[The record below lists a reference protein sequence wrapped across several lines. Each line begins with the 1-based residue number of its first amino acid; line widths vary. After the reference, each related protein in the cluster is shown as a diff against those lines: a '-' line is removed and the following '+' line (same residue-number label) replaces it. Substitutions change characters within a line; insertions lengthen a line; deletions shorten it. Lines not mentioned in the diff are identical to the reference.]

1 MKEIRI
7 NQLKEFENKEV
18 TLNGWVYNTR
28 RSGKIG
34 FLTFRDGFGLAQCIA
49 KNDVGENLFE
59 QFKKLTQ
66 NLRYLYLNG
75 SEK

>member
-7 NQLKEFENKEV
+7 NQLKEYENKEV

-34 FLTFRDGFGLAQCIA
+34 FF
-49 KNDVGENLFE
+49 V
-59 QFKKLTQ
+59 
-66 NLRYLYLNG
+66 
-75 SEK
+75 

>member
-34 FLTFRDGFGLAQCIA
+34 FLTFRDGFGLAQCIVA

-59 QFKKLTQ
+59 QFK
-66 NLRYLYLNG
+66 N
-75 SEK
+75 